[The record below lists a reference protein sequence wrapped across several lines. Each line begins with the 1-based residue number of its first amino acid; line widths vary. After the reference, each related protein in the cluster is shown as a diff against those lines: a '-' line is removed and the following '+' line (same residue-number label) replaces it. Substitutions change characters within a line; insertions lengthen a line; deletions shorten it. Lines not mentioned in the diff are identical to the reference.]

1 MLKNFGSIFSNVKEN
16 FDEIE
21 KALNDNGFEIAHDTE
36 TSGVIVKEVA
46 SLNGEDEDAE
56 SWDMC
61 NSI

>member
-1 MLKNFGSIFSNVKEN
+1 MLKNFGSVYSNVKES

-56 SWDMC
+56 S
-61 NSI
+61 

>member
-1 MLKNFGSIFSNVKEN
+1 MLKDFGSIFSNVKEN

-21 KALNDNGFEIAHDTE
+21 KALNDNGFKIAHDTE

-56 SWDMC
+56 S
-61 NSI
+61 